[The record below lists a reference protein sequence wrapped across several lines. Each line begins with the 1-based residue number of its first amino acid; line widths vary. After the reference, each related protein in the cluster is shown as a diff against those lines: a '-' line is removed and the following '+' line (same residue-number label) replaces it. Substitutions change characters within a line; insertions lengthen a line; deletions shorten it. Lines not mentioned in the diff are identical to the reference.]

1 MLHENVLKFSRFRYL
16 RGASLLVLGS
26 GVAYLWDQPETVPNG
41 GTWLG
46 YTLGTIGALMIL
58 WLMLFGVR
66 KRADYENDAASLN
79 PVHVIVAGLIGV
91 AIFIGLIMLAVSFA
105 VA

>member
-1 MLHENVLKFSRFRYL
+1 MKAVLWSF
-16 RGASLLVLGS
+16 
-26 GVAYLWDQPETVPNG
+26 
-41 GTWLG
+41 
-46 YTLGTIGALMIL
+46 
-58 WLMLFGVR
+58 FGVR
-66 KRADYENDAASLN
+66 KRADYESDAASLN

>member
-1 MLHENVLKFSRFRYL
+1 MQTDKPHQRKGSFVASMKAVLWSF
-16 RGASLLVLGS
+16 
-26 GVAYLWDQPETVPNG
+26 
-41 GTWLG
+41 
-46 YTLGTIGALMIL
+46 
-58 WLMLFGVR
+58 FGVR